1 VEAALDSRIEDLTQQ
16 LGSKEKLEAYFG
28 APVKK
33 IRRDYREDIRKQ
45 LIIQTLQQ
53 QKFGSIQVSRKEVE
67 SFFETMKDSLP
78 QKKPMVR
85 MRHLLISIRPNQGA
99 KEQAMA
105 RLQDIQEQLKN
116 GGSFEDLAKRFSED
130 PGTSPR
136 GGDLGFVERG
146 TLFQPFEEAAFLLE
160 PGQISDVVETPI
172 GFHLIQMIEKRGD
185 KIHVRHLLVR
195 LNVTENDEVL
205 VNQKITDLRQRATGG
220 EEFETLVKE
229 FSDDESS
236 KEQAGDLGWLPL
248 EDLQITEF
256 KTAID
261 TLEIGEISQPF
272 KTQFGYHLVKMENR
286 RGAHT
291 YSLDEDWEEIRWQ
304 TLNRKRQTLL
314 LKWIEELKKNTY
326 IEIKNDML

>member
-1 VEAALDSRIEDLTQQ
+1 
-16 LGSKEKLEAYFG
+16 
-28 APVKK
+28 
-33 IRRDYREDIRKQ
+33 
-45 LIIQTLQQ
+45 
-53 QKFGSIQVSRKEVE
+53 
-67 SFFETMKDSLP
+67 
-78 QKKPMVR
+78 
-85 MRHLLISIRPNQGA
+85 
-99 KEQAMA
+99 
-105 RLQDIQEQLKN
+105 
-116 GGSFEDLAKRFSED
+116 
-130 PGTSPR
+130 
-136 GGDLGFVERG
+136 
-146 TLFQPFEEAAFLLE
+146 
-160 PGQISDVVETPI
+160 
-172 GFHLIQMIEKRGD
+172 MIEKRGD
-185 KIHVRHLLVR
+185 KIHVRHLLIR

-205 VNQKITDLRQRATGG
+205 INQKITELRQRATGG

-256 KTAID
+256 KAAID

-314 LKWIEELKKNTY
+314 LKWIEELKKSTY